1 MKKGTVVKVNGE
13 DVGVRE
19 NYHGEIF
26 IDKIIY
32 LNHPRIINTV
42 NKLKNIFKK

>member
-1 MKKGTVVKVNGE
+1 MKDIVVKVNGE

-26 IDKIIY
+26 IDKEIY
-32 LNHPRIINTV
+32 LNHPRITQTV
-42 NKLKNIFKK
+42 QKLKDIFRK

>member
-1 MKKGTVVKVNGE
+1 MKEIIVKVNGE

-26 IDKIIY
+26 IDKGIY
-32 LNHPRIINTV
+32 LNHPRITKTIE
-42 NKLKNIFKK
+42 KLKNIFRK